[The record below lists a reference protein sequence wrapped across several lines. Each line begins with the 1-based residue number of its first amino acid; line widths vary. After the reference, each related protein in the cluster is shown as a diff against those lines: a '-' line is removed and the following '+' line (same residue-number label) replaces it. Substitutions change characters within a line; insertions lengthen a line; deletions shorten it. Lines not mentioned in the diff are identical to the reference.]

1 MQIWR
6 LVAHHEESE
15 EALRKMKEVGRIA
28 IGWSRIGDL
37 SSFAPQNSG
46 DISSRLKSIQ
56 PDVKNAMM
64 AGPSLWN
71 LYFEVEIGDQVIVTA
86 KGRRECVF
94 EVTGPYIF
102 DESNSIIGYSHQRPA
117 ALTDINPESLWQA
130 SGSDVA
136 EGQNVRWTLAR
147 CSGTRRSFDIV
158 HFEGKRFSVTSTAI
172 ERDSSARER
181 CLRHFGCF
189 CQVCGMNFE
198 EVYGEIG
205 KDYIHVHHRI
215 DLARRDGVHIICP
228 KSDLVP
234 LCPNCHAMVHTE
246 KPAMAVEK
254 LKEIYEAR
262 HA

>member
-15 EALRKMKEVGRIA
+15 EALQKMKEVGRIA
-28 IGWSRIGDL
+28 IGWSNIGDL
-37 SSFAPQNSG
+37 SELAPANSG
-46 DISSRLKSIQ
+46 EISLHLKSIQ

-71 LYFEVEIGDQVIVTA
+71 LFAEVEVGDQVIVTA

-102 DESNSIIGYSHQRPA
+102 DETNSIIEYSHQRPA
-117 ALTDINPESLWQA
+117 TLTDIDPERLWQA
-130 SGSDVA
+130 SDSDVA
-136 EGQNVRWTLAR
+136 DGQNVRWTLAK
-147 CSGTRRSFDIV
+147 CKGTRKSSDIV
-158 HFEGKRFSVTSTAI
+158 YFEGRRFSVISTAI
-172 ERDSSARER
+172 ERDSFARER
-181 CLRHFGCF
+181 CLSYFGYS

-198 EVYGEIG
+198 KVYGEIG
-205 KDYIHVHHRI
+205 NDYIHVHHRI
-215 DLARRDGVHIICP
+215 DLAHRNEEHVIDPI
-228 KSDLVP
+228 KDLVP

-254 LKEIYEAR
+254 LKQIYESN